1 MEALVT
7 SGAVADLILACLVLE
22 AIALLAWRRWR
33 GTGPSVAD
41 ILALL
46 LPGAFL
52 VLALRVALTGGPW
65 PLIPL
70 ALSAALVAH
79 LADLVRRFRR

>member
-33 GTGPSVAD
+33 GTGPTIAD

-79 LADLVRRFRR
+79 LADLARRFRQ

>member
-1 MEALVT
+1 MEAFVT
-7 SGAVADLILACLVLE
+7 SGLVADLILLCLVLE
-22 AIALLAWRRWR
+22 AVALLAWRRIR
-33 GTGPSVAD
+33 GTGPSIAD
-41 ILALL
+41 IMALL

-79 LADLVRRFRR
+79 LADLARRFRR

>member
-22 AIALLAWRRWR
+22 ALALLAWRRWR
-33 GTGPSVAD
+33 GTGPSVPD

-65 PLIPL
+65 PLILL
-70 ALSAALVAH
+70 ALSAALIAH
-79 LADLVRRFRR
+79 LADLARRFRG

>member
-1 MEALVT
+1 MEALVA
-7 SGAVADLILACLVLE
+7 SGAVADLILACLVIE
-22 AIALLAWRRWR
+22 ALALLAWRRWR
-33 GTGPSVAD
+33 GTGPTIPD

-65 PLIPL
+65 PLIPA

-79 LADLVRRFRR
+79 LADLSRRFRR

>member
-1 MEALVT
+1 MEAFVT
-7 SGAVADLILACLVLE
+7 SGLVADLILLCLVLE
-22 AIALLAWRRWR
+22 AVALLAWRRMR
-33 GTGPSVAD
+33 GTGPSIAD
-41 ILALL
+41 IMALL

-79 LADLVRRFRR
+79 LADLARRFRR

>member
-33 GTGPSVAD
+33 GTGPTIAD

-79 LADLVRRFRR
+79 LADLARRFRR